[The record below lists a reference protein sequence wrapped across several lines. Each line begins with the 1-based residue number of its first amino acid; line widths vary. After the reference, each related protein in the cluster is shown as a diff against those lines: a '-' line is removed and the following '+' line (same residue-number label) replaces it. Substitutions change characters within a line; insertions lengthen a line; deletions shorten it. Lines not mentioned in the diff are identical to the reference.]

1 VIKKRKKKKAP
12 KQPTLTLIERKTV
25 KILTYNV
32 LFADRHLWARFKALV
47 DILRGSDAD
56 VICLQEVRVDVLKRL
71 ETLDWVRE
79 HYYVSDHAGFT
90 LGQYG
95 VFILSRLPID
105 HFVWYPIPS
114 NEQKRLVRADFN
126 INGKTF
132 SLINGQYDSGTD
144 ADIRHE
150 QLNVAKKAVATSDTS
165 LLVGDFNFDTS
176 SKSKPKE
183 LEAISD
189 YTDIWH
195 ALHSSEPG
203 YTVDYGRNSMFLAYG
218 EELKVRYDGFF
229 LKSFPSGWSCKSIKI
244 VGDKP
249 IITEA
254 SSPRQQ
260 VNTTTRGMVF
270 PSHHFG
276 LLAEFVTSKS

>member
-1 VIKKRKKKKAP
+1 V
-12 KQPTLTLIERKTV
+12 
-25 KILTYNV
+25 LTYNV
-32 LFADRHLWARFKALV
+32 LFADRNLWARFKALV
-47 DILRGSDAD
+47 DILRSSDAD
-56 VICLQEVRVDVLKRL
+56 LICLQEVRVDVLKRL

-126 INGKTF
+126 INGKSF
-132 SLINGQYDSGTD
+132 SLINAQYDSGED

-150 QLNVAKKAVATSDTS
+150 QLTVAKKAVATSDTS
-165 LLVGDFNFDTS
+165 LLVGDFNFDAKS
-176 SKSKPKE
+176 GSKSKE
-183 LEAISD
+183 LTAITD
-189 YTDIWH
+189 YTDVWP
-195 ALHSSEPG
+195 ALHPSEPG
-203 YTVDYGRNSMFLAYG
+203 YTVDSSRNSMFLAYG
-218 EELKVRYDGFF
+218 EELKGRYDRFF
-229 LKSFPSGWSCKSIKI
+229 LKSFKSGWSCKSVKL
-244 VGDKP
+244 VGETP

-254 SSPRQQ
+254 SSPRQHF
-260 VNTTTRGMVF
+260 NTTSRGMVF

-276 LLAEFVTSKS
+276 LLAEFVTGS